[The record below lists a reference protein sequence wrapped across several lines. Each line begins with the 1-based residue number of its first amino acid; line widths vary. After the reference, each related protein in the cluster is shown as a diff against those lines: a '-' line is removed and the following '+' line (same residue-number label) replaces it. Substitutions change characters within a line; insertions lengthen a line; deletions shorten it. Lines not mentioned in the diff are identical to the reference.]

1 MSPRTIVTKLSQQ
14 EDSEAQYPFRPIS
27 KDTNDIMVLDRQDF
41 DLILIWREFDFGKM

>member
-14 EDSEAQYPFRPIS
+14 EEAQYPFRPIS
-27 KDTNDIMVLDRQDF
+27 KDTNEIMVLDRQDF